1 MAGQTSPGEVPA
13 AGKEKVM
20 TGHEY
25 MMQVRRIELRIRRI
39 TLQIKEL
46 ESCLMPKGIR
56 YDKDK
61 VQTSPEDTQS
71 KVAGKILELEKQR
84 TQLMRERALL
94 LMEMQDMVD
103 QIENETER
111 LVLEAYYISRITMR
125 KIAEMTPCSIQH
137 AYRLRKRG
145 LQHIMEEVVKR
156 GET

>member
-1 MAGQTSPGEVPA
+1 MAGQTSPGEVYEE
-13 AGKEKVM
+13 KEAIM
-20 TGHEY
+20 TSHEY
-25 MMQVRRIELRIRRI
+25 MMQVRRIELRIKRI
-39 TLQIKEL
+39 TLQIEEL
-46 ESCLMPKGIR
+46 ESCLMPQGIR

-61 VQTSPEDTQS
+61 VQTSPEDTLS

-125 KIAEMTPCSIQH
+125 KIAEMIPCSIQH

-145 LQHIMEEVVKR
+145 LQRIMTEIMKR

>member
-1 MAGQTSPGEVPA
+1 
-13 AGKEKVM
+13 M

-46 ESCLMPKGIR
+46 ESCLMPQGIR

-61 VQTSPEDTQS
+61 VQTSPEDTRS
-71 KVAGKILELEKQR
+71 KIAGKIQELEKQR
-84 TQLMRERALL
+84 TQLVRERALL
-94 LMEMQDMVD
+94 LLEMQDKVD
-103 QIENETER
+103 RIENEMER
-111 LVLEAYYISRITMR
+111 LVLEAYYLSRMNMR
-125 KIAEMTPCSIQH
+125 EIAEMIPCSIQH